1 MALSAKPG
9 QRILV
14 VDDDLMM
21 RELLA
26 TRLGIAGYETYLARD
41 GREAIN
47 AIREQR
53 PAAMVLDI
61 NMPVLN
67 GFGVLEHMAASGAID
82 SVAVMVLTARNQ
94 AADVRRALNLGARDF
109 LMKPFD
115 DTQLL
120 ARVARLLRRT
130 SSAPPQNAVA
140 I

>member
-1 MALSAKPG
+1 MALSARPD

-26 TRLGIAGYETYLARD
+26 TRLAIAGYETFLARD

-47 AIREQR
+47 ALREQK

-67 GFGVLEHMAASGAID
+67 GFGVLEHLDASGAID
-82 SVAVMVLTARNQ
+82 TVAVMVLTARNQ
-94 AADVRRALNLGARDF
+94 TADVKRAMQLGARDF
-109 LMKPFD
+109 LTKPFND
-115 DTQLL
+115 SQLL
-120 ARVARLLRRT
+120 TRVARLMRR
-130 SSAPPQNAVA
+130 SPVH
-140 I
+140 

>member
-1 MALSAKPG
+1 MALSARPD

-26 TRLGIAGYETYLARD
+26 TRLTIAGYETFLARD

-47 AIREQR
+47 ALREQR

-67 GFGVLEHMAASGAID
+67 GFGVLEHLDASGSID

-94 AADVRRALNLGARDF
+94 TADVKRALQLGARDF
-109 LMKPFD
+109 LTKPFD
-115 DTQLL
+115 DNQLL
-120 ARVARLLRRT
+120 TRVARLMRR
-130 SSAPPQNAVA
+130 SYAH
-140 I
+140 